1 MNSVQV
7 SGWLARDP
15 EAKFFDSGACVVS
28 SAVGIQEYKKDK
40 DAKTNFVDVKFWNKT
55 AEFVANHLKKGD
67 FVMITGRLEVE
78 SWQTKEGQNRSK
90 TVVVCQSL
98 DTPPRP
104 KGGNGGPAAEDVPF

>member
-40 DAKTNFVDVKFWNKT
+40 EAKTNFVDVKFWNKT

-104 KGGNGGPAAEDVPF
+104 KGGNGGSAAEDVPF